1 MRIPVF
7 IVCFLLAAC
16 NQSAVSKKLSD
27 CDSVV
32 INFNV
37 ADSDEISKTVA
48 ATEKTAIRKLAG
60 FMNGKVSEG
69 LKCGYD
75 GNMIFYADGK
85 EILPVVFK
93 YKDKDCRHF
102 LYELD
107 GKLMD
112 TYLNM
117 EAADFMESLEAGR
130 LFY

>member
-7 IVCFLLAAC
+7 IICLLLAAC
-16 NQSAVSKKLSD
+16 NQSAVSKKLSG

-37 ADSDEISKTVA
+37 PGTDEISKTVA
-48 ATEKTAIRKLAG
+48 ATEKSAIRKLAG
-60 FMNGKVSEG
+60 FMNGKATEG
-69 LKCGYD
+69 SKCGYD
-75 GNMIFYADGK
+75 GNMIFYAEGK

-102 LYELD
+102 LYKLD

-112 TYLNM
+112 TRLNT
-117 EAADFMESLEAGR
+117 EAADFMESLELGR